1 MYYILDNGII
11 INSMGR
17 VVVVGQDNGLRKLL
31 EDGGMPEPITQ
42 FDEIFGSQNWNFID
56 GLLVVKQLGIARILN
71 PKNKDK
77 EIIATIQ
84 TNIA

>member
-17 VVVVGQDNGLRKLL
+17 VVVVGQDNGLRELL

-42 FDEIFGSQNWNFID
+42 FDEIFGSQNWDFID

-71 PKNKDK
+71 PKNKD
-77 EIIATIQ
+77 TDQ
-84 TNIA
+84 